1 MAFNNLRSNLGR
13 TLLSLLGIVIGVASV
28 IMVLSFGTGVKN
40 YVTAQVTSFG
50 SDIIAIEVK
59 VPKVS
64 KTSEANATG
73 QVGGTTIT
81 TLKLDDAER
90 ISKMDNIGAWYAMV
104 ISMQI
109 SSFEEKKKQ
118 AVIFGVTAGVQEADK
133 QVVIDEGQM
142 FTDEDDKSLKQVAV
156 LGSGIKEYYFGDS
169 SAIGKSIKIKGK
181 TFKVV
186 GTLKSRGTVMGVMN
200 FDDMIYL
207 PLQTVQKKIDGTDYI
222 MESIYKIK
230 DMSKLDLT
238 MAQVNDKM
246 REMHNIKNPDDDDFS
261 VSSIIE
267 FLDILDS
274 VFFALNA
281 LLLALTS
288 ISLVVGGVGIMN
300 VMYVSV
306 TERTYEI
313 GLKKSVGAK
322 NFDILAQFLFEAI
335 FLTLF
340 GGIIGLVLGTLA
352 SRSGEILAE
361 SFGYSIDLS
370 ITWWS
375 IVIGFGFSAFV
386 GIVFGYFPARNAS
399 RLSPME
405 ALRRE

>member
-1 MAFNNLRSNLGR
+1 
-13 TLLSLLGIVIGVASV
+13 
-28 IMVLSFGTGVKN
+28 
-40 YVTAQVTSFG
+40 
-50 SDIIAIEVK
+50 
-59 VPKVS
+59 
-64 KTSEANATG
+64 
-73 QVGGTTIT
+73 
-81 TLKLDDAER
+81 
-90 ISKMDNIGAWYAMV
+90 
-104 ISMQI
+104 
-109 SSFEEKKKQ
+109 
-118 AVIFGVTAGVQEADK
+118 
-133 QVVIDEGQM
+133 
-142 FTDEDDKSLKQVAV
+142 
-156 LGSGIKEYYFGDS
+156 
-169 SAIGKSIKIKGK
+169 
-181 TFKVV
+181 
-186 GTLKSRGTVMGVMN
+186 VMN